1 MGNFIN
7 NLNKYINHYGIKKS
21 FIIKQTGIEK
31 NKFSRLLNS
40 KQDILYADMDS
51 ISKVLGK
58 DISYFMQENLDL
70 FPTDYKDST
79 SIAFYMGIPEES
91 KKKLANDVFDF
102 LEHIDSILGI
112 RKKLKKDAFE
122 VLDYGI

>member
-1 MGNFIN
+1 MGDFIN

-31 NKFSRLLNS
+31 NKFSRLLNK
-40 KQDILYADMDS
+40 KQDILYEDMYT

-70 FPTDYKDST
+70 FSTDYKDST
-79 SIAFYMGIPEES
+79 SIAFYMGTADES
-91 KKKLANDVFDF
+91 KKELANNVFDF
-102 LEHIDSILGI
+102 LEHIDAILGI
-112 RKKLKKDAFE
+112 RKKLKKDALE

>member
-1 MGNFIN
+1 MGDFIN

-31 NKFSRLLNS
+31 NKFSRLLNK
-40 KQDILYADMDS
+40 KQDILYEDMYT

-70 FPTDYKDST
+70 FSTDYKDST
-79 SIAFYMGIPEES
+79 FIAFYMGTADES
-91 KKKLANDVFDF
+91 KKELANNVFDF
-102 LEHIDSILGI
+102 LEHIDAILGI
-112 RKKLKKDAFE
+112 RKKLKKDALE